1 MAKGAGL
8 KVLKPFL
15 SPLAKRDFMYLRD
28 TIAAISTPMGEG
40 GIGIVRVSGPA
51 SLPIAESIF
60 RGKSNGG
67 LKSHRFSYGTV
78 VAPENGEVI
87 DEAMIVFMKGPNSYT
102 REDVV
107 EIQCHGG
114 TLVVSRILS
123 LVTSKGARL
132 AQPGEFTKRAFL
144 NGRIDLVQA
153 EAIMDVIASRTEAS
167 LALAQHQREGLLS
180 QRISVIKDRI
190 LYALA
195 YIEALIDFPEEDV
208 DVAVE
213 TDVLGRVEPALSELS
228 ALIEG
233 FDEGRVLR
241 DGVSVVIAGKPNVG
255 KSSILNT
262 LLKEKRAIV
271 TAVPGT
277 TRDLIEEVVNINGLP
292 VKLLDT
298 AGIRESEDQVEQ
310 EGVRL
315 TLDRIPKAD
324 LVLFVVD
331 GSRPFA
337 EEDRAIL
344 DAIGSKT
351 FLVIRN
357 KSDLPQAVELPD
369 DLVAPSVAISTVTG
383 AGILELRDAVSN
395 AFMHGKAID
404 GREFVAVSKAR
415 HRDALLNAR
424 QSLERFMENLH
435 AGVNMELLPIDLR
448 DALDAVGDVTG
459 ETTADDVLDRI
470 FSSFCIGK

>member
-1 MAKGAGL
+1 
-8 KVLKPFL
+8 
-15 SPLAKRDFMYLRD
+15 MYVRD
-28 TIAAISTPMGEG
+28 TIAAISTPVGEG
-40 GIGIVRVSGPA
+40 GIGIIRVSGPA
-51 SLPIAESIF
+51 SLPIARNIF
-60 RGKSNGG
+60 RAKSNGG
-67 LKSHRFSYGTV
+67 LKSHRFSYGV
-78 VAPENGEVI
+78 VVRPETGELL
-87 DEAMIVFMKGPNSYT
+87 DEAMLVYMKGPNSYT

-114 TLVVSRILS
+114 TLVVARILS
-123 LVTSKGARL
+123 LVIGEGARL

-180 QRISVIKDRI
+180 GRIAAVRDGI

-195 YIEALIDFPEEDV
+195 YVEALIDFPEEKLDL
-208 DVAVE
+208 AVE
-213 TDVLGRVEPALSELS
+213 RDVLGRVAPALAELET
-228 ALIEG
+228 LIAG

-255 KSSILNT
+255 KSSLLNT

-277 TRDLIEEVVNINGLP
+277 TRDVIEEVVNINGLP

-298 AGIRESEDQVEQ
+298 AGIRDSEDQVEQ

-315 TLDRIPKAD
+315 SLERIPRAD

-331 GSRPFA
+331 SSASFSG
-337 EEDRAIL
+337 EDQAIL
-344 DAIGSKT
+344 DAIGSKSAI
-351 FLVIRN
+351 VVRN
-357 KSDLPQAVELPD
+357 KSDLPSCCRLPAG
-369 DLVAPSVAISTVTG
+369 LRAPVVAISTVTG
-383 AGILELRDAVSN
+383 SGIADLRDAIHAS
-395 AFMHGKAID
+395 FMHGKAID
-404 GREFVAVSKAR
+404 GREFVAVSHAR
-415 HRDALLNAR
+415 HRDALLKSQEA
-424 QSLERFMENLH
+424 LFRFCANLQ

-448 DALDAVGDVTG
+448 DALDAVGEVTG